1 MTPTLTPPPAP
12 KSRRAPDEVQAFA
25 DAHGLGDALELA
37 ERLARDAFPPGSEL
51 ELELARDRESD
62 AEWLVLRVSL
72 SATPDAVLSAYN
84 TFLERWTAVAP
95 PRALDLIALSY
106 AVR

>member
-12 KSRRAPDEVQAFA
+12 KRRAPDDARAFA
-25 DAHGLGDALELA
+25 DAHGLGDAVELA
-37 ERLARDAFPPGSEL
+37 ERFARDTFPSGSEL

-72 SATPDAVLSAYN
+72 SSTPDAVLSAYN
-84 TFLERWTAVAP
+84 EFLERWTATAS